1 MQNHQLM
8 QYCETCELA
17 KPDDVVWWELKFSG
31 IWRLTI
37 PDPSTIARIGKY
49 WRKMADNLILKR
61 WVELHSYLNVLKA
74 NQSLGGA

>member
-17 KPDDVVWWELKFSG
+17 KPDDVVWWELKLSG
-31 IWRLTI
+31 IWRKII
-37 PDPSTIARIGKY
+37 PNPSTIARIGAY

>member
-8 QYCETCELA
+8 QYCETCELT
-17 KPDDVVWWELKFSG
+17 KLDDLVWWELKFSG

-61 WVELHSYLNVLKA
+61 WLELQSDLNVLRA
-74 NQSLGGA
+74 NQRLRGA